1 MIVWWSQGAESF
13 SGIQNAGWS
22 FIVWRKNIHVKMTEE
37 NWSVSRN
44 IFLESIM
51 HETESDRKN
60 LCIYYR
66 YLTHEEL
73 HPFTYFQRTLTL

>member
-1 MIVWWSQGAESF
+1 
-13 SGIQNAGWS
+13 
-22 FIVWRKNIHVKMTEE
+22 MTEE

-66 YLTHEEL
+66 YFTHEGL
-73 HPFTYFQRTLTL
+73 HPFTYFQRTLITQMAMGSTLLQWRIFAAVEIVANLEKSLHV